1 MPKYN
6 CTVIFDASST
16 INVKA
21 DSPEEAAMLAEDMT
35 SGNQTLC
42 HQCSNT
48 LETGDAIG
56 VHVYDED
63 STEHFLD
70 TTHRGQPA
78 AQFAGSYGIIDES
91 AAKRIATAL
100 GWEPKREWVGLTQ
113 QDIDIAFDDTQEG
126 GGFNEFARAIEKTL
140 RRKNNG

>member
-78 AQFAGSYGIIDES
+78 AQ
-91 AAKRIATAL
+91 
-100 GWEPKREWVGLTQ
+100 WVGLTFE
-113 QDIDIAFDDTQEG
+113 DSEAIIGKAATVIDAVLMTE
-126 GGFNEFARAIEKTL
+126 AKLREKNT
-140 RRKNNG
+140 